1 VINRPLVRLFLKG
14 LTLMPD
20 HQLIILA
27 AIIILLFG
35 LFSKAAE
42 RTMITAPMVFVSV
55 GLLLGPLGLSWLH
68 VDMEAEVTQLL
79 AEITL
84 IIILFVDASFI
95 QLHNIKNRLHGLPA
109 RLLLIGLPLTMI
121 LGAGIAVLLFPQFN
135 MWLLVV
141 LALILSPTDAALGQA
156 VVKSEKVPSNI
167 RDSISAESGLN
178 DGISLPPIFV
188 CLAVISSGLGYV
200 SPEDHWTSFMAMQLT
215 FGPIIGGL
223 IGFLGGKL
231 VELAHQRDW
240 MDTVFQ
246 RLMCLSLAIL
256 AYTSA
261 ESLEGNGFIAA
272 FCAGLFLG
280 VKNPKVRE
288 RIQEF
293 GETEGQMLTLFVFVI
308 LGLIII
314 PAFAPYWDYQAL
326 IYALLS
332 LTVIRILP
340 VFICLIGTGLSTYS
354 KFFIAWFGPRGIASI
369 LYLLIAIEQIGA
381 DGHEYVLSII
391 VLTVLLSIF
400 AHGITAVSMSNKFA
414 KEDKS

>member
-1 VINRPLVRLFLKG
+1 ML
-14 LTLMPD
+14 D

-35 LFSKAAE
+35 LFSKVAE
-42 RTMITAPMVFVSV
+42 RSVITAPMVFVSI
-55 GLLLGPLGLSWLH
+55 GLLLGPLGFSLIH
-68 VDMEAEVTQLL
+68 VEIDAEGIQVL

-84 IIILFVDASFI
+84 VIILFVDASLI
-95 QLHNIKNRLHGLPA
+95 KLTNIKQRLQGLPA
-109 RLLLIGLPLTMI
+109 RLLLLGLPLTMI
-121 LGAGIAVLLFPQFN
+121 LGAIVAIGLYPSVDI
-135 MWLLVV
+135 WLLVM

-156 VVKSEKVPSNI
+156 VVKSSTVPENI

-188 CLAVISSGLGYV
+188 CLAVIASGLGHI
-200 SPEDHWTSFMAMQLT
+200 SPQDHWLSFMAMQLT
-215 FGPIIGGL
+215 LGPLIGGAVGY
-223 IGFLGGKL
+223 IGGKL
-231 VELAHQRDW
+231 IELSHQRDL

-246 RLMCLSLAIL
+246 RLTCLSLAIL
-256 AYTSA
+256 AYASA
-261 ESLEGNGFIAA
+261 EFLEVNGFISA

-280 VKNPKVRE
+280 VKNIKLRK

-314 PAFAPYWDYQAL
+314 PKFSAYWDLTAL
-326 IYALLS
+326 VYAVLS
-332 LTVIRILP
+332 LTLIRIIP
-340 VFICLIGTGLSTYS
+340 VFVCLIGSGLDNYS

-369 LYLLIAIEQIGA
+369 LYLLIAIDQIGQTGHEQILA
-381 DGHEYVLSII
+381 II

-400 AHGITAVSMSNKFA
+400 AHGMTAVGMSKRFT
-414 KEDKS
+414 KV